1 MGAVSNICDFA
12 SGWILRELLPIT
24 TYPAP
29 MLVFFIHGKEDMII
43 PFAQRQRLA
52 EAGRAEKIKE

>member
-1 MGAVSNICDFA
+1 MDFKGIAAINNLSHANA
-12 SGWILRELLPIT
+12 S
-24 TYPAP
+24 
-29 MLVFFIHGKEDMII
+29 FFHPWQRRCII